1 MVHARF
7 GGALS
12 QLYIAVS
19 IEANCFFARGKSDKP
34 TFILRLPGE
43 TGEMMK
49 LSLTSAVSIVGVVTG
64 LIAST
69 TAADATVTFT
79 TFVAINGGYGNLSFA
94 YTGTG
99 FVGEYDTYVTSI
111 HGLYSTNLTGGDVK
125 PYGELIPALA
135 GSEGEIAAGLGQAGF
150 GAGVVYVGNQG
161 GNLIYSVPSVGS
173 PVVFG
178 TLPVGESASDIF
190 FDPGSTFGGDMLVS
204 TGGGEVYEFN
214 SSGTRTLL
222 ANVGDDVEGMAI
234 AGSAFGP
241 YAGDLLVTGEDKG
254 AIWAISPGG
263 TVTRLRTSAS
273 TFVSVPDAETVSF
286 VPPNL
291 SSTNPLEG
299 FYVNNT
305 IDIVKAPA
313 SEFLSLKGTAIVTTE
328 AAGRPIWDIAYD
340 STTGFFDVT
349 QIGAVPYDPE
359 TAFFVTGPLASPVPE
374 PSTWA
379 MLLLG
384 FTGLGFVGYRQTRR
398 AMPQA
403 ASLTA

>member
-1 MVHARF
+1 
-7 GGALS
+7 
-12 QLYIAVS
+12 
-19 IEANCFFARGKSDKP
+19 
-34 TFILRLPGE
+34 
-43 TGEMMK
+43 
-49 LSLTSAVSIVGVVTG
+49 
-64 LIAST
+64 
-69 TAADATVTFT
+69 
-79 TFVAINGGYGNLSFA
+79 
-94 YTGTG
+94 
-99 FVGEYDTYVTSI
+99 
-111 HGLYSTNLTGGDVK
+111 
-125 PYGELIPALA
+125 
-135 GSEGEIAAGLGQAGF
+135 
-150 GAGVVYVGNQG
+150 
-161 GNLIYSVPSVGS
+161 VGS

-178 TLPVGESASDIF
+178 ALPVGESARDIF

-222 ANVGDDVEGMAI
+222 ANVGDDVEGMTI

-263 TVTRLRTSAS
+263 TVTRLMTGAS
-273 TFVSVPDAETVSF
+273 TFVSVPYAERVSF
-286 VPPNL
+286 VPPSL

-313 SEFLSLKGTAIVTTE
+313 SEFLSLEGTAIVTTE
-328 AAGRPIWDIAYD
+328 AAAGRPIWDIAYD

-359 TAFFVTGPLASPVPE
+359 TAFFITGPSVPE

-384 FTGLGFVGYRQTRR
+384 FTGLGFVAYRQTRR
-398 AMPQA
+398 ATPQA